1 MSDLDKDL
9 VIKLQKYLKEKKFRR
24 LKYEI
29 DLIDDVEKQHPLI
42 IFYYASSIV
51 LNTNSNNEDLL
62 FAEELFEKV
71 YLSRNDLKS
80 LYNMIVISFKTKYF
94 KRVLPHILKEYE
106 KNNEDNNLIEGIAK
120 INFFLGNNIEAIKY
134 FKIFFDKNPNTT
146 DYLTSFIS
154 AFNYISGIDQKSY
167 LKVCEKYLKP
177 FVNNIKYDTLSN
189 SKENKKIK
197 IGFLSGDFKTH
208 SVSFFL
214 KGLIPNINKEKFEII
229 FFSNLDISKHDD
241 YTNFF
246 KSFSNQWFDIFSLE
260 DDLVIEK
267 IRSLNLDMLIDLSG
281 FFEGNRLQVLVNRC
295 AKIQIGWLGYN
306 NSLGIKNLDYLI
318 ADFNLVK
325 SDEQNQYSEKIL
337 FLPKIWNAMP
347 IPKDLPSIKVNKDIS
362 KNIFSFGSFNNYQ
375 KLSNETIKLWS
386 KILID
391 TNSQIYLKSSIMGSK
406 DIKENILNKFFQCGV
421 KNSQIIF
428 LDRTKKFSDH
438 LDLYSKIDLALD
450 TFPYPGV
457 TTSFEAILMGVP
469 VLTMRGFNLNS
480 RCGESIIKNLALSE
494 LIAEDENDYYKKA
507 INLMNKNNL
516 NKVSGLKLREKA
528 ISSPLFDTVTF
539 AKNFEKIIEHAYNK
553 INK

>member
-9 VIKLQKYLKEKKFRR
+9 VIKLQKYLTEKKFRR
-24 LKYEI
+24 LKYEV

-51 LNTNSNNEDLL
+51 LNINSNNEDLL

-80 LYNMIVISFKTKYF
+80 LYNMIAISFKTKYF
-94 KRVLPHILKEYE
+94 KRVFPHILKEYE

-154 AFNYISGIDQKSY
+154 ALNYISGIDQKSY

-177 FVNNIKYDTLSN
+177 FVNNIKYDKLSN

-197 IGFLSGDFKTH
+197 IGFLSGDLKTH

-214 KGLIPNINKEKFEII
+214 KGLISNINKEKFEII
-229 FFSNLDISKHDD
+229 FFSNLGISKHDD

-318 ADFNLVK
+318 ADPNLVK
-325 SDEQNQYSEKIL
+325 SDEQNQYYEKIL

-347 IPKDLPSIKVNKDIS
+347 IPKDLPSIKVNKVTS

-386 KILID
+386 KILVD

-406 DIKENILNKFFQCGV
+406 DIKENILNKFFKCGV

-539 AKNFEKIIEHAYNK
+539 AKNFEKIIEQTYNK